1 MIFAERITTILT
13 MAVMPKDNL
22 TTDTM
27 VIGDVS
33 VIASGIGKDIIEH
46 STGYFLFTDLSEG
59 IYQITAGG
67 TFYKHDDFTIDTT
80 YINPEQPFVDI
91 FLNPNAN
98 YPFPEGITVLKGKI
112 TDTEYKPLPE
122 VSITIEGMTESAISE
137 NNGNFFILFDSIN
150 EDSNIH
156 LHIVKNGYE
165 SRQIDL
171 LLEKDTTTRNEPI
184 KLTEK

>member
-33 VIASGIGKDIIEH
+33 VIASGIKEDIIEH
-46 STGYFLFTDLSEG
+46 STGYFLFTDLLEG
-59 IYQITAGG
+59 TYQITAGG
-67 TFYKHDDFTIDTT
+67 TFYKYDNFTIDTT
-80 YINPEQPFVDI
+80 SINPEQPFVDI

-122 VSITIEGMTESAISE
+122 ASITIEDMTESAISE
-137 NNGNFFILFDSIN
+137 DNGNFFIVFDSIG
-150 EDSNIH
+150 EDSTIN

-165 SRQIDL
+165 SQQIDV
-171 LLEKDTTTRNEPI
+171 LLEKDTTTRTETI
-184 KLTEK
+184 KLTEE